1 VGAPLTRGILTR
13 QTIRAWP
20 VGTHYEQNADSV
32 ELWTPGNRTFPS
44 SRSPCPKY
52 PCHGAATLRDK
63 MKITPDCLSIGT
75 MYLAKGLL
83 VASSQHHNS
92 WTNMLN

>member
-1 VGAPLTRGILTR
+1 MLWVRLSPEVSCRDR
-13 QTIRAWP
+13 PFRAWP
-20 VGTHYEQNADSV
+20 VGTHYEQNADGV

-52 PCHGAATLRDK
+52 PCHGLSDK

-75 MYLAKGLL
+75 MYFAKGLL
-83 VASSQHHNS
+83 LTGVEPASEFPDIC
-92 WTNMLN
+92 